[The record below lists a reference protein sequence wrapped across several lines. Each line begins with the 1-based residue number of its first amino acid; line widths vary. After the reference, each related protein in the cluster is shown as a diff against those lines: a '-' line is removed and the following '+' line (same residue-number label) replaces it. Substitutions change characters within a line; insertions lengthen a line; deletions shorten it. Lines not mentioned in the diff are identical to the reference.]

1 MYFAYHVDG
10 AADSSW
16 TANPAISSPLYAD
29 DHINLKSLQS
39 DGSGRVFAV
48 TKTSLND
55 PANPNPNDP
64 LVLLSVFT
72 PAAGWAT
79 YPVWR
84 VSDGVTRPILF
95 IDQSNSVLHIFASSS
110 DSGGRILEKTSPINS
125 ISFAVGTG
133 TTFMKDGGSNSLNNA
148 TSTKQNL
155 TSASGLVI
163 LASNDTTGY
172 YWHNSEPF

>member
-1 MYFAYHVDG
+1 MDNLRAAMDRELRNGKQLRSVDI
-10 AADSSW
+10 AAE
-16 TANPAISSPLYAD
+16 NPWLAMAGMHD
-29 DHINLKSLQS
+29 
-39 DGSGRVFAV
+39 
-48 TKTSLND
+48 
-55 PANPNPNDP
+55 PNDP

-95 IDQSNSVLHIFASSS
+95 IDQSNFVLHVFASSS
-110 DSGGRILEKTSPINS
+110 VSGGRILEKTSPINS

-172 YWHNSEPF
+172 YWHNYEPF